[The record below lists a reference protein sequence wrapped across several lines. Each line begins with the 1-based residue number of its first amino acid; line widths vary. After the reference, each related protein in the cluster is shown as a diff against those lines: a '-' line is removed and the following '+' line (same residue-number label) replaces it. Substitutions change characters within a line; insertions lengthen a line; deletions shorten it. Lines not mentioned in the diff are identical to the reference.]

1 MEKRIKF
8 VWTLTIVTLFIMI
21 IGQTYWLYN
30 QYCFSVDKYMQQLHE
45 QIVKLE
51 KKELEHRIAAKDS
64 SESIFTNYMLQIVN
78 SVEKNKTQ
86 YVVTSPIADNY
97 PQKADVKSILMRQVK
112 KMNQKKRVLAD
123 TFKVNNI
130 SLDRINDAL
139 SRYTTEK
146 VKPFSESAFTA
157 ILTENNIEV
166 TNIKKTILETS
177 QWVSTYKQ
185 SAQMFPPKMD
195 ITYPYNPLQ
204 KKAVAVS
211 VIIPLNPLIY
221 QMGWQL
227 LGTTLLLFLLVF
239 CFVYQIKTIMKQRKI
254 DELRKSFVNTMIHE
268 LKRPVQTLKMCI
280 SFLSDKTMRNNQQAM
295 DEVVQDAMF
304 ELDNLS
310 AYLSKVRDMTRADYE
325 NTPLN
330 IRTFD
335 IKETIE
341 KLVRLQNKP
350 ANKEVIINTEYQMND
365 SLMTADPVHIANIIS
380 NLIENAIK
388 YSGKKVSIKI
398 YCKEENHSLILKVED
413 NGIGIPLVEQ
423 SKVFD
428 KFYRGSN
435 LPDRSIPGIG
445 LGLSYVKLLT
455 EAHQGT
461 ISIKSQPNNGTSFTL
476 TIPQ

>member
-8 VWTLTIVTLFIMI
+8 VWILTIVTLFIMI
-21 IGQTYWLYN
+21 IGQSYWLYN

-51 KKELEHRIAAKDS
+51 KRELDQRIARKDS
-64 SESIFTNYMLQIVN
+64 SESIFSNYMLQIVN

-86 YVVTSPIADNY
+86 YVVTSPIADTTTPKGN
-97 PQKADVKSILMRQVK
+97 VKSILMKVAK

-146 VKPFSESAFTA
+146 VRPFSENAFTA
-157 ILTENNIEV
+157 ILTANNIKV
-166 TNIKKTILETS
+166 TNIKRTVLETS

-185 SAQMFPPKMD
+185 LTKVFPPKMN

-204 KKAVAVS
+204 KKAVIIS

-227 LGTTLLLFLLVF
+227 LGTTFLLFLLVF
-239 CFVYQIKTIMKQRKI
+239 CLVYQIKTIMKQRKI

-280 SFLSDKTMRNNQQAM
+280 SFLNDKTMRNNQQAM

-341 KLVRLQNKP
+341 KLVRLQNTP
-350 ANKEVIINTEYQMND
+350 SNKEVVINTKFQMND
-365 SLMTADPVHIANIIS
+365 SLITADPVHIANIIS

-388 YSGKKVSIKI
+388 YSEKKVEINI
-398 YCKEENHSLILKVED
+398 HCKEENHSLILNIED
-413 NGIGIPLVEQ
+413 NGIGIPVVEQ

-428 KFYRGSN
+428 KFYRGAN

-461 ISIKSQPNNGTSFTL
+461 ISIKSQPNIGTIFTL